1 MKNEEL
7 FQIKGSILTIRVPA
21 ELDHHLADEIRSG
34 AEAIQSTHNIRQID
48 FDFGQTTFMDSSGI
62 GLVMGR
68 FRELQLLGGK
78 VRALHANER
87 GETMEQTN
95 EMMMEFDSRSC
106 NESFARVAVAA
117 FMTQL
122 NPTLEQVADVKTA
135 VSEAITNA
143 IIHAYE
149 NQVHKIRL
157 ECRLAGKTIEITVT
171 DFGKGIPDIPKAM
184 EPLFTTKT
192 EMDRSGMGFAFMEA
206 FMDELSVES
215 EVGKGTVVRMKKTV
229 GSRSMFEEE

>member
-87 GETMEQTN
+87 VRKILKISGV
-95 EMMMEFDSRSC
+95 SRVI
-106 NESFARVAVAA
+106 EVV
-117 FMTQL
+117 
-122 NPTLEQVADVKTA
+122 PEKTW
-135 VSEAITNA
+135 
-143 IIHAYE
+143 
-149 NQVHKIRL
+149 KI
-157 ECRLAGKTIEITVT
+157 
-171 DFGKGIPDIPKAM
+171 
-184 EPLFTTKT
+184 
-192 EMDRSGMGFAFMEA
+192 
-206 FMDELSVES
+206 
-215 EVGKGTVVRMKKTV
+215 
-229 GSRSMFEEE
+229 